1 MCAKFE
7 NCSYTGVSGG
17 KTATYSHFSSGKD
30 DLGEKALY
38 NTGTPL
44 DFMVLSFYDFF
55 DVFTVIRVLHKILNY
70 GGVYKVN

>member
-17 KTATYSHFSSGKD
+17 GKTAIYSHFSGGRD
-30 DLGEKALY
+30 DFGEKALY

-44 DFMVLSFYDFF
+44 DFMVLSFYDF
-55 DVFTVIRVLHKILNY
+55 LMCLQ
-70 GGVYKVN
+70 

>member
-7 NCSYTGVSGG
+7 NCSYTGVSWG
-17 KTATYSHFSSGKD
+17 KTAIYSHFSGGKD

-44 DFMVLSFYDFF
+44 DFMVIYDF
-55 DVFTVIRVLHKILNY
+55 LMCLQ
-70 GGVYKVN
+70 

>member
-1 MCAKFE
+1 MCAEFE

-17 KTATYSHFSSGKD
+17 KTAIYSHFSSGKD

-44 DFMVLSFYDFF
+44 DFMVLSFYDF
-55 DVFTVIRVLHKILNY
+55 LMCLQ
-70 GGVYKVN
+70 

>member
-7 NCSYTGVSGG
+7 NCSYTGVSWG
-17 KTATYSHFSSGKD
+17 KTAIYSHFSSGKD

-44 DFMVLSFYDFF
+44 DFMVLSFYDF
-55 DVFTVIRVLHKILNY
+55 LMCLQ
-70 GGVYKVN
+70 